1 MYRCHLITRLSRA
14 NHGWSGKNAAF
25 WANWWN
31 ISRGFLG
38 KSCVLPYDQRE
49 TPGLNVK
56 PAKPRVWNLVVVTSI
71 TSGHVRAAR
80 GESRL
85 EKSSRGMATED
96 SIPFHS
102 MTSCQAKRW
111 CACTIPHRMPS
122 TLAVFGMV
130 KSWFQNSFHT
140 PASMMPQFYFLF
152 PSGTMDDVQKRLS
165 RPTISHQRPEKLGRN
180 VAGMCTF
187 GILWYLWIQQ

>member
-1 MYRCHLITRLSRA
+1 MIR
-14 NHGWSGKNAAF
+14 GKPQ
-25 WANWWN
+25 
-31 ISRGFLG
+31 
-38 KSCVLPYDQRE
+38 V
-49 TPGLNVK
+49 LNVK
-56 PAKPRVWNLVVVTSI
+56 LANPRVWNLVVVTSI
-71 TSGHVRAAR
+71 TSRHVRAAWW
-80 GESRL
+80 ESRL
-85 EKSSRGMATED
+85 EKSSRGMATD
-96 SIPFHS
+96 YSIPFHS
-102 MTSCQAKRW
+102 MTWQAKRW
-111 CACTIPHRMPS
+111 CACTIPHRIPS

-187 GILWYLWIQQ
+187 GTFEYNSSWMCNM

>member
-1 MYRCHLITRLSRA
+1 MSLDHHVVT
-14 NHGWSGKNAAF
+14 GK
-25 WANWWN
+25 
-31 ISRGFLG
+31 SRGGRG
-38 KSCVLPYDQRE
+38 KTQRFGPIGE
-49 TPGLNVK
+49 TSAEGFGGNHVFYPMIRGKPQVLNVK
-56 PAKPRVWNLVVVTSI
+56 PANPRVWNR
-71 TSGHVRAAR
+71 HVRAAWW
-80 GESRL
+80 EFRL

-111 CACTIPHRMPS
+111 CACTIPHRIPS

-187 GILWYLWIQQ
+187 GAFEHNSSWMCNM